1 MTDFILTERADRW
14 LLPVAGQQI
23 TRCCADYAAVL
34 LLLLNGIEF
43 AIEAELSLILPT
55 GQRHLLKPDGDD
67 GLALAPILSVRRRNV
82 TQGVAFKD
90 GRLVLDIDDGS
101 RIEVPADHKYESW
114 NLTGPGGLMIVS
126 TPGGDLAIWLSRD
139 SGTSGA

>member
-1 MTDFILTERADRW
+1 MTDLVLTERGDRW

-34 LLLLNGIEF
+34 LLLENGVEF
-43 AIEAELSLILPT
+43 SIEAEFLLILPT
-55 GQRHLLKPDGDD
+55 GQHHALNPEADY
-67 GLALAPILSVRRRNV
+67 GLALAPILGTRRRNV
-82 TQGVAFKD
+82 AQGAAFKD

-126 TPGGDLAIWLSRD
+126 TPGGDLSIWSSRD